1 MSRTKGLLPIGLLL
15 ALALLVTPAL
25 ADSTRFGDPDDTP
38 GRFDFRAL
46 SQGHDQ
52 GSVVHK
58 LATYGRWSKATFGTR
73 KDSNFMNLFFDTDGK
88 AGYERRLTIDVDKDG
103 KLAGTMM
110 DWTTKETLGAVALTR
125 PNRRSVKV
133 TIPTTLLGPGVT
145 SYRWY
150 SGSFFHADNKG
161 PCGTP
166 SDVVKTCIDRFPE
179 RGLATHNL

>member
-1 MSRTKGLLPIGLLL
+1 MSRIKAVLPIGLLL
-15 ALALLVTPAL
+15 ALTLLVTPAL

-52 GSVVHK
+52 DSVVHK
-58 LATYGRWSKATFGTR
+58 LATYGRWSKATFGR
-73 KDSNFMNLFFDTDGK
+73 QQDSNFMVLFFDTDNNDR
-88 AGYERRLTIDVDKDG
+88 YERRLMIDVDKDG
-103 KLAGTMM
+103 RLAATMM
-110 DWTTKETLGAVALTR
+110 DWRTKETLGAVALTR
-125 PNRRSVKV
+125 PNRRSLKV
-133 TIPTTLLGPGVT
+133 TIPTTLLGPRVT

-161 PCGTP
+161 ACGIP
-166 SDVVKTCIDRFPE
+166 SDVAKICTDRFPE